1 MQFETSWENITTIPA
16 TSYMRPLS
24 TWNESSITEE
34 LLPELYFNFNNLS
47 LKLTFTIHLLGNFC
61 VWLVIWTNSVYEP
74 IFSYKVYEIKTHQI
88 FSHPKFSVQTEM
100 GWKSKI
106 ADFKDYEKNV
116 KSLYQYIILY
126 WFHTCI
132 LLVK

>member
-1 MQFETSWENITTIPA
+1 
-16 TSYMRPLS
+16 MRPLS

-47 LKLTFTIHLLGNFC
+47 LKLDAHNSIYWETFVYDLLYD
-61 VWLVIWTNSVYEP
+61 WTAYEP

-106 ADFKDYEKNV
+106 ADFKDYEK
-116 KSLYQYIILY
+116 
-126 WFHTCI
+126 
-132 LLVK
+132 